1 MTEMDCGLKPCAGEA
16 HAPMTILGNA
26 IASAVLSPGHVVVP
40 LPVLSPAHPL
50 SPVRNIDT
58 MQRSSNVA
66 VQQQCAGVEFQQ
78 HAMIPVPQF
87 SPLRHPAHPLSPVH
101 NIDTMQRNSDVAVQ
115 QQCAGVEFQQ
125 PWGPNLPLTE
135 HCWTAAMAS
144 PPTAAMV
151 SPPTAAMV
159 SPPTAAMCPP
169 GALVSPVLMPSPFTG
184 TTHQT
189 AQRWIALALP
199 HYDCSLT

>member
-115 QQCAGVEFQQ
+115 QQCAGVELQQ
-125 PWGPNLPLTE
+125 PWGSNLPLAE
-135 HCWTAAMAS
+135 PSW
-144 PPTAAMV
+144 TAAMV
-151 SPPTAAMV
+151 SPPTAL
-159 SPPTAAMCPP
+159 MCPP

-184 TTHQT
+184 TVVHET
-189 AQRWIALALP
+189 AQRCITLALL
-199 HYDCSLT
+199 HYDCSIT